1 MLDLWLSRHA
11 KVSFFIA
18 AALYVAG
25 GDEKRAALLPT
36 HPAAKLPVTFLVEE
50 NNPLRSKTA
59 RGVRDTQKIVDCEA
73 QEIWAG
79 LSDYLERKF

>member
-18 AALYVAG
+18 VALYVAG
-25 GDEKRAALLPT
+25 GDEKRAALPT
-36 HPAAKLPVTFLVEE
+36 HPAAKPTTFLVEE

-73 QEIWAG
+73 QETGDG
-79 LSDYLERKF
+79 LSD